1 MKTHTLVQDD
11 QREGLTKEEKDECDM
26 LLGEGFKEWNKKD
39 FSVFKSACERH
50 GRSAFEAVAQE
61 LEGKDAEEVERYSD
75 AFWKLGP
82 SPPPLESCG
91 AVTPEPLNCNP

>member
-50 GRSAFEAVAQE
+50 GRSAFEAVAQ
-61 LEGKDAEEVERYSD
+61 AT
-75 AFWKLGP
+75 
-82 SPPPLESCG
+82 PL
-91 AVTPEPLNCNP
+91 TPESAAKQKKSFCALRLSIISLLTTYWSQSTLSS